1 MIMKMILDF
10 FLTYS
15 QIYEILQVLA
25 EIQDSQL
32 NIKSESAREILADKL
47 NNELQAHV
55 SQIIES
61 CVVGHK

>member
-1 MIMKMILDF
+1 MKEI
-10 FLTYS
+10 
-15 QIYEILQVLA
+15 ILQVLA

-61 CVVGHK
+61 SIVGS

>member
-1 MIMKMILDF
+1 MKEI
-10 FLTYS
+10 
-15 QIYEILQVLA
+15 ILQVLA

-32 NIKSESAREILADKL
+32 NIKSAREILADKL

>member
-1 MIMKMILDF
+1 MKEI
-10 FLTYS
+10 
-15 QIYEILQVLA
+15 ILQVLA
-25 EIQDSQL
+25 EFQDSQL
-32 NIKSESAREILADKL
+32 NIKSETAREILADKL